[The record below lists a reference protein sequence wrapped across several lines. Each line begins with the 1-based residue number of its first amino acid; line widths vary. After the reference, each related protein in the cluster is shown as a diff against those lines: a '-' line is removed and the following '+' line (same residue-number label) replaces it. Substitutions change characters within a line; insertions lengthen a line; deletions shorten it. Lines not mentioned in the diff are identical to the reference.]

1 LTVEEN
7 VAWGGFGERVREALG
22 RNGEGALPMTALAL
36 PDAFVEHGAQ
46 PLIRRDVGL
55 DAEGIKSA
63 ALSLLGKVSTV
74 RRR

>member
-1 LTVEEN
+1 
-7 VAWGGFGERVREALG
+7 
-22 RNGEGALPMTALAL
+22 LPMKVLAL

-55 DAEGIKSA
+55 DAEGIKDA
-63 ALSLLGKVSTV
+63 ALKLLGKDSVV